1 MASGKLSPRQKM
13 INMMYLV
20 LTALLALNVSKEV
33 LNSFFEV
40 NRGIENSTESFDLKN
55 DETYSD
61 FDRAV
66 QNNPEKFTD
75 VRDQAYSIKS
85 IVDELYMYVQEMK
98 YDLVSEVDKGV
109 VYLGNSQ
116 EILDDKGK
124 PKKELAIKDKKFTD
138 LTDKQKLLPIAYLAR
153 KDNRYGS
160 SDIFMPKT
168 QAKDKHRATIL
179 KNKIVDYRD
188 YAITLAGDNQ
198 TLIDKINVIC
208 DVSDRGSGKKKQ
220 SWEVYNFY
228 DMPSVGA
235 LTLLSKI
242 QLDIRN
248 IEADLIDYLKKNI
261 DSKSL
266 KFADAMGI
274 QIPESNFILSG
285 DMFKAQIFVTAFN
298 KDRNPDVYVGEY
310 DSLPDGSYKM
320 RGKEGVDYQVVP
332 VENGR
337 GIYEIRTGSQGPKKW
352 GGLISMKTET
362 GTKFYPFMG
371 EYLVASKQGV
381 ASPTNMNVLFTMV
394 NNPIKVAVPGYP
406 ASDIIVS
413 LVGGSSQ
420 GTVSAINRNEG
431 TWTVKPSFQAKTR
444 KKQSKEFIQISVRDG
459 NTTKLIDKISFKI
472 LDVPKPRPTAKNI
485 PYEKNNVSRGQLLD
499 AQAMVAFMGDDF
511 YFDSKEVSFRVIS
524 YDVTFTNTEGTF
536 TRENKGALFN
546 ETAKSAIRNTANDGM
561 ITISNI
567 KVKRKLDG
575 APIESLPESK
585 SYTITG

>member
-1 MASGKLSPRQKM
+1 MAAGKLSPRQRM

-40 NRGIENSTESFDLKN
+40 NRGIENSTESFYLKN
-55 DETYSD
+55 EETYAD

-75 VRDQAYSIKS
+75 VRNQAYSIKD
-85 IVDELYMYVQEMK
+85 IVDDMYMYIQEMK

-109 VYLGNSQ
+109 VYLGNTQ
-116 EILDDKGK
+116 EMLDEKGNL
-124 PKKELAIKDKKFTD
+124 KENLALKDKKFSS
-138 LTDKQKLLPIAYLAR
+138 LNDKQKQLPIAFLSR
-153 KDNRYGS
+153 KDDRYGS
-160 SDIFMPKT
+160 ADLFMPKT
-168 QAKDKHRATIL
+168 LAKNKQRATIL
-179 KNKIVDYRD
+179 KNKIVEYRD
-188 YAITLAGDNQ
+188 FAISLAGDNQ

-208 DVSDRGSGKKKQ
+208 DVSDRGTGKKKQ
-220 SWEVYNFY
+220 TWEIYNFY

-235 LTLLSKI
+235 LTILSKI

-248 IEADLIDYLKKNI
+248 IEADLIDYLKVNI

-310 DSLPDGSYKM
+310 DSLPDGTFKM

-332 VENGR
+332 VEKGR
-337 GIYEIRTGSQGPKKW
+337 GFYEVRTGSQGPKKW

-381 ASPTNMNVLFTMV
+381 ASPTNMSVLYMAV

-406 ASDIIVS
+406 ASAIVVS
-413 LVGGSSQ
+413 VIGGKSQ
-420 GTVSAINRNEG
+420 GTISVVNKNEG
-431 TWTVKPSFQAKTR
+431 KWIVKPTQSAKS
-444 KKQSKEFIQISVRDG
+444 KKNKPFIQISVRDG
-459 NTTKLIDKISFKI
+459 NKIKPIDKISFKI
-472 LDVPKPRPTAKNI
+472 LDVPNPIPTA
-485 PYEKNNVSRGQLLD
+485 RGISINKQKVTRGELID
-499 AQAMVAFMGDDF
+499 AQKLIAFMGDDF
-511 YFDSKEVSFRVIS
+511 YFDGDEVKYKVIS
-524 YDVTFTNTEGTF
+524 YKINYSNRQGNF
-536 TRENKGALFN
+536 NKDITGSRFN
-546 ETAKSAIRNTANDGM
+546 EDVENAIENTRVDGQ
-561 ITISNI
+561 ITISDI
-567 KVKRKLDG
+567 KVKRPGVSTPTTLRG
-575 APIESLPESK
+575 ALL
-585 SYTITG
+585 YTIVGN

>member
-1 MASGKLSPRQKM
+1 MASGKLSPRQRM

-40 NRGIENSTESFDLKN
+40 NRGIESSTDNFYYKN
-55 DETYSD
+55 LETYAD

-66 QNNPEKFTD
+66 QNNPEKFTE
-75 VRDQAYSIKS
+75 VRNKAYSVKDK
-85 IVDELYMYVQEMK
+85 VDELFIYIQEMK

-109 VYLGNSQ
+109 VYLGNTQ
-116 EILDDKGK
+116 EILDENGE
-124 PKKELAIKDKKFTD
+124 PKEDLAIKNKKFSS
-138 LTDKQKLLPIAYLAR
+138 LTTKQKQMPIAWLTR
-153 KDNRYGS
+153 KDDRYGS
-160 SDIFMPKT
+160 ADLFMPKT
-168 QAKDKHRATIL
+168 LAKNKQRATIL
-179 KNKIVDYRD
+179 KNKIIEYRD
-188 YAITLAGDNQ
+188 FAISIAGDNQ
-198 TLIDKINVIC
+198 SLIDKINVIF
-208 DVSDRGSGKKKQ
+208 DVSDRGTGKNKQ
-220 SWEVYNFY
+220 IWEIYNFY

-248 IEADLIDYLKKNI
+248 VEADLIDYLKKNI

-285 DMFKAQIFVTAFN
+285 DMFKAEIFVTAFN

-310 DSLPDGSYKM
+310 DSLPDGTYKM

-337 GIYEIRTGSQGPKKW
+337 GIYEVRTGPQGPKKW

-381 ASPTNMNVLFTMV
+381 ASPTNMNVLYMAV

-406 ASDIIVS
+406 ASDIVVS
-413 LVGGSSQ
+413 VIGGKSQ
-420 GTVSAINRNEG
+420 GTINAVNKNEG
-431 TWTVKPSFQAKTR
+431 KWVVKPTQSAKS
-444 KKQSKEFIQISVRDG
+444 SKNKPFIQISVRDG
-459 NTTKLIDKISFKI
+459 NTIKPIDKIAFKI
-472 LDVPKPRPTAKNI
+472 LDVPNPIPTARGISVNK
-485 PYEKNNVSRGQLLD
+485 EKVTRGELID
-499 AQAMVAFMGDDF
+499 AQKLIAFMGDDF
-511 YFDSKEVSFRVIS
+511 YFDSDEVKYTVREYTVNYSNRQGNFTDVIKGS
-524 YDVTFTNTEGTF
+524 RFNSVVENAIENT
-536 TRENKGALFN
+536 K
-546 ETAKSAIRNTANDGM
+546 IDGV

-567 KVKRKLDG
+567 KVNRPGVNALTTLRG
-575 APIESLPESK
+575 ALI
-585 SYTITG
+585 YRIIGN

>member
-1 MASGKLSPRQKM
+1 MAAGKLSPRQRM

-40 NRGIENSTESFDLKN
+40 NRGIENSTESFYLKN
-55 DETYSD
+55 EETYAD

-75 VRDQAYSIKS
+75 VRNQAYSIKD
-85 IVDELYMYVQEMK
+85 IVDDMYMYIQEMK

-109 VYLGNSQ
+109 VYLGNTQ
-116 EILDDKGK
+116 EMLDEKGNL
-124 PKKELAIKDKKFTD
+124 KENLALKDKKFSS
-138 LTDKQKLLPIAYLAR
+138 LNDKQKQLPIAFLSR
-153 KDNRYGS
+153 KDDRYGS
-160 SDIFMPKT
+160 ADLFMPKT
-168 QAKDKHRATIL
+168 LAKNKQRATIL
-179 KNKIVDYRD
+179 KNKIVEYRD
-188 YAITLAGDNQ
+188 FAISLAGDNQ

-208 DVSDRGSGKKKQ
+208 DVSDRGTGKKKQ
-220 SWEVYNFY
+220 TWEIYNFY

-235 LTLLSKI
+235 LTILSKI

-248 IEADLIDYLKKNI
+248 IEADLIDYLKVNI

-310 DSLPDGSYKM
+310 DSLPDGTFKM

-337 GIYEIRTGSQGPKKW
+337 GFYEVRTGSQGPKKW

-381 ASPTNMNVLFTMV
+381 ASPTNMSVLYMAV

-406 ASDIIVS
+406 ASAIVVS
-413 LVGGSSQ
+413 VIGGKSQ
-420 GTVSAINRNEG
+420 GTISVVNKNEG
-431 TWTVKPSFQAKTR
+431 KWIVKPTQSAKS
-444 KKQSKEFIQISVRDG
+444 KKNKPFIQISVRDG
-459 NTTKLIDKISFKI
+459 NKIKPIDKISFKI
-472 LDVPKPRPTAKNI
+472 LDVPNPIPTA
-485 PYEKNNVSRGQLLD
+485 RGISINKQKVTRGELID
-499 AQAMVAFMGDDF
+499 AQKLIAFMGDDF
-511 YFDSKEVSFRVIS
+511 YFDGDEVKYKVIS
-524 YDVTFTNTEGTF
+524 YKINYSNRQGNF
-536 TRENKGALFN
+536 NKDITGSRFN
-546 ETAKSAIRNTANDGM
+546 EDVENAIENTRVDGQ
-561 ITISNI
+561 ITISDI
-567 KVKRKLDG
+567 KVKRPGVSTPTTLRG
-575 APIESLPESK
+575 ALL
-585 SYTITG
+585 YTIVGN